1 MEGERVSGPMSGAG
15 EWIGR
20 GEAYV
25 VVNCGYDDG
34 ADHEEPVGEGDV
46 DLSVEDLGGVDHF
59 DLGEV
64 GELHDLREELEVLAT
79 RLSKKKTKSRTWKV
93 DVIMA

>member
-1 MEGERVSGPMSGAG
+1 VRQGDGL
-15 EWIGR
+15 R

-34 ADHEEPVGEGDV
+34 ADHEEPVREGDV
-46 DLSVEDLGGVDHF
+46 DLAVEDLGGVDEL

-64 GELHDLREELEVLAT
+64 GELHDLREELE
-79 RLSKKKTKSRTWKV
+79 
-93 DVIMA
+93 